1 MSRDPAAPE
10 ASRQGRAYERPEIEA
25 LLRRALNELLAG
37 GTSFREVGVEKL
49 CAQAGI
55 ARSTFYLYF
64 ADKTAMLEALSAAT
78 MLRLYAAQR
87 EWLTRGDQVTRTDV
101 RTGMRRVFTLVS
113 EDAAVIRAVAEAAV
127 YDPRIKGS
135 YVAGIDDYVRAI
147 ERFIRSGQKAGWV
160 PDLHPNT
167 TATAL
172 AWMTERTV
180 SQVAPGS
187 SKHRARTAA
196 DALADIVCAT
206 LHIGDDPVAT
216 P

>member
-1 MSRDPAAPE
+1 MSRESAVPE
-10 ASRQGRAYERPEIEA
+10 GSRQGRAYERTEIEA
-25 LLRRALNELLAG
+25 LLRRALNELLAD

-64 ADKTAMLEALSAAT
+64 ADKSAMLESLSAAT

-87 EWLTRGDQVTRTDV
+87 EWLARGAEVTANDV
-101 RTGMRRVFTLVS
+101 RCGMRALFSLVGQD
-113 EDAAVIRAVAEAAV
+113 EAVIRAVAEASI
-127 YDPRIKGS
+127 YDPRIRET
-135 YVAGIDDYVRAI
+135 YLAGIGDYVRAI

-160 PDLHPNT
+160 PDLHPGA
-167 TATAL
+167 TASAL

-187 SKHRARTAA
+187 SRHRARAAA

-206 LHIGDDPVAT
+206 LQIGETASH
-216 P
+216 